1 MASAEEKWQ
10 RARLIP
16 VTGIAGAE
24 EQERRGT
31 SVLLSVLG
39 AVREFGRAITMRMGA
54 PAGSIECFI
63 EVEFVLGDRKVRP
76 DGLIRVLGR
85 GNKTWT
91 ALVEVKTGRNQ
102 LQANQVEDYLE
113 VARAREYDAV
123 VTISTQLAYQP
134 GVHPLTIDRRK
145 TKKVALHHLSW
156 SEIHTE
162 ALIEQL
168 NHAVSDPDQAW
179 ILSEF
184 IRYLEE
190 PKSGALEFEDMG
202 PNWPAVRDS
211 VANRTIRS
219 SEPMVSETVRRF
231 GQLVSFVGMH
241 LSQHLAVH
249 VRTGVTRKDLDDPAG
264 RLQAQVNELVSSGR
278 LTGSLVVPNAIAPID
293 VVADLRAGK
302 VSCHLTVQA
311 PKSRKTARGQVTWL
325 TGQLHDPHADLL
337 IQATTAHSRHPGPAC
352 SFDKVAED
360 PTALLDDAKAELRDL
375 SLALIRSAGTKRGR
389 GRGSFIDSVIDT
401 VEEFYGRV
409 VQELKPA
416 LPTAPRVK
424 PGQEAGVPTGDQVLA
439 DLLTEAPD
447 REAVPSDGVERLGTP
462 ATMPDLSVPALP
474 AQVTREP

>member
-1 MASAEEKWQ
+1 MVGAEEKWQ

-31 SVLLSVLG
+31 SVLLSVLSS
-39 AVREFGRAITMRMGA
+39 VREFGRAITMRIGA
-54 PAGSIECFI
+54 PAGSIESFI

-85 GNKTWT
+85 GNRTWT

-102 LQANQVEDYLE
+102 LQASQVEDYLE

-123 VTISTQLAYQP
+123 VTVSTQLTYQH
-134 GVHPLTIDRRK
+134 GVHPLVIDRRK

-179 ILSEF
+179 ILAEF

-202 PNWPAVRDS
+202 ANWPAVRDA
-211 VANRTIRS
+211 VANRTVRATD
-219 SEPMVSETVRRF
+219 PAVSETVRRF
-231 GQLVSFVGMH
+231 GQLVSYAGMH
-241 LSQHLAVH
+241 LSQHLGVL
-249 VRTGVTRKDLDDPAG
+249 VRTGVTRKDLDDPAA
-264 RLQAQVNELVSSGR
+264 RLQAQVGELVNSGR
-278 LTGSLVVPNAIAPID
+278 LTGTLVVPNAIAPFE

-302 VSCHLTVQA
+302 VSCHLTVPA
-311 PKSRKTARGQVTWL
+311 PKSRKTARGQVSWL
-325 TGQLHDPHADLL
+325 TGQLHDPPADLL
-337 IQATTAHSRHPGPAC
+337 VQATTLHSRHSGPAC
-352 SFDKVAED
+352 GFDKVAED
-360 PTALLDDAKAELRDL
+360 PAVLLDGAKNDLRDL
-375 SLALIRSAGTKRGR
+375 TLTLIRSAGAKRGR
-389 GRGSFIDSVIDT
+389 GRGCFIDSVIDL

-416 LPTAPRVK
+416 TPSAPKVK
-424 PGQEAGVPTGDQVLA
+424 PGKEADEGSGDAVLA

-447 REAVPSDGVERLGTP
+447 SEAVPSDGAGRLTD
-462 ATMPDLSVPALP
+462 AAPDFSVPALP
-474 AQVTREP
+474 AQASPPS